1 MSNLNDIFFT
11 PAANQELTYDQVL
24 EDVQRYFAE
33 NHASTIAEAGEGNAE
48 RATSLLKELMEHYIV
63 KRKYALDGLST
74 KELCSKL
81 YEDMAGYS
89 FLKKWIYKPGVEEV
103 NINAYNDIEVIESS
117 GRSIKIPDK
126 FSSPQHAIDVIRR
139 MLNACGMVIDDTM
152 PSIVG
157 FLDKNIR
164 ISVDK
169 TPIVDADVGVNASI
183 RIVNQQT
190 VSEEKLLNS
199 GSATAEMLHFLTACI
214 RYGVSVC
221 IAGSTGS
228 GKTTIMAWLLSNV
241 PNNRRLITIEEGSR
255 EFDLVK
261 RDAQGNILNSVVH
274 LLTRP
279 SENPALNINQ
289 DFLLERV
296 LRKHPDVIG
305 VGEMRSAAESLSA
318 AESSRT
324 GHTVCTTI
332 HSNSCNSTYRR
343 MMTLAKRKYN
353 MDDSILMQIMVEA
366 YPIIVFTK
374 QLEDRSRK
382 IMEIIEG
389 EDYQDGRLIAH
400 SLYKYEVEDNV
411 TDNRGETHVVGHHKK
426 IGLISDS
433 LKKRLLDNGISN
445 KELEEF
451 MEPPK
456 EVGYLQWIYLICFIL
471 LSAGLLA
478 LFGVKPGDFIDALFR
493 SQRKSATL
501 SDELNVLLGT
511 PAKGFF
517 NQDYELKQIL
527 KGTGRADRYEAIKR
541 LSLILFAVG
550 AVLAL
555 LIGNVYMVPILGIGF
570 SLIPIW
576 FLRSTAASYKKHL
589 NEELETAISIIT
601 TSYLR
606 TEDLIRSVK
615 ENLPYINEPVKA
627 NFEAFVYEAELINAN
642 ITSAINS
649 LKMKIPNRVFH
660 EWCGTLIQCQSDRS
674 MKNTLPTINQKFS
687 DVRVVQSELE
697 AMMQGPRREA
707 ITMIFLVIANVP
719 LLYFLNEDWFHT
731 LIFTTPG
738 KIALAIC
745 AAIILFALTQIMKL
759 SKPIEYGGDS
769 V

>member
-411 TDNRGETHVVGHHKK
+411 TDDRGETRVVGHHKK

-433 LKKRLLDNGISN
+433 LKKRLLDNCYAAV
-445 KELEEF
+445 E
-451 MEPPK
+451 
-456 EVGYLQWIYLICFIL
+456 
-471 LSAGLLA
+471 
-478 LFGVKPGDFIDALFR
+478 LFGNTTLYGVSKR
-493 SQRKSATL
+493 SGCGIVTPCL
-501 SDELNVLLGT
+501 S
-511 PAKGFF
+511 
-517 NQDYELKQIL
+517 
-527 KGTGRADRYEAIKR
+527 
-541 LSLILFAVG
+541 
-550 AVLAL
+550 
-555 LIGNVYMVPILGIGF
+555 
-570 SLIPIW
+570 
-576 FLRSTAASYKKHL
+576 
-589 NEELETAISIIT
+589 SI
-601 TSYLR
+601 
-606 TEDLIRSVK
+606 
-615 ENLPYINEPVKA
+615 
-627 NFEAFVYEAELINAN
+627 
-642 ITSAINS
+642 
-649 LKMKIPNRVFH
+649 
-660 EWCGTLIQCQSDRS
+660 
-674 MKNTLPTINQKFS
+674 
-687 DVRVVQSELE
+687 
-697 AMMQGPRREA
+697 
-707 ITMIFLVIANVP
+707 
-719 LLYFLNEDWFHT
+719 
-731 LIFTTPG
+731 
-738 KIALAIC
+738 
-745 AAIILFALTQIMKL
+745 
-759 SKPIEYGGDS
+759 
-769 V
+769 